1 MFCLRESMRKILI
14 SVFIFVSC
22 FSFAEVGEW
31 EFGNVVDEMT
41 GQESR
46 TLVVIS
52 TSSDNI
58 ALGYY
63 CNNALVTVIDGRSY
77 QSPHSQLNRVR
88 TDNNEVSYYNWI
100 QNNLQPGIVHL
111 VDVRYNPDGFFSGDR
126 LILEFVTYYIDD
138 GEEYGEVEHFEFP
151 IIGWKEAVQEH
162 CSGA

>member
-1 MFCLRESMRKILI
+1 MRKILI

-46 TLVVIS
+46 TLGVIS

-58 ALGYY
+58 VLVYF
-63 CNNALVTVIDGRSY
+63 CNNALVTVGGRFDNVY
-77 QSPHSQLNRVR
+77 SQLNRVR

-100 QNNLQPGIVHL
+100 QNNLEPSVVHL
-111 VDVRYNPDGFFSGDR
+111 VDVRYNPAGFFSGDR
-126 LILEFVTYYIDD
+126 LILEFVTYYIED

-151 IIGWKEAVQEH
+151 IRGWKDAVQEH